1 MKMEQPITA
10 HRAGV
15 IAGLGVSVGD
25 SISSGTKLLE
35 ITD

>member
-15 IAGLGVSVGD
+15 IKSIGAAVGETVPAGTV
-25 SISSGTKLLE
+25 LLVFE
-35 ITD
+35 D